1 MTTTL
6 SFLLYSRPKPHT
18 WYMPRDPQVFLL
30 TISLPFSQYSTPA
43 LFSATTRTTWDRFS
57 CVTFSN
63 LRHPRDFTSP
73 TSRKGILYI
82 YIYKCVFLALQ
93 HFFLFR
99 PRVLP
104 RALGSVERRE
114 PARTPHASL
123 GPGRGPWH
131 VLWGF
136 EVESPL
142 GEGFRARRAIQ
153 VYANPRT

>member
-1 MTTTL
+1 MAQRRISSLMTTTL

-63 LRHPRDFTSP
+63 LRHPRDFTSH

-82 YIYKCVFLALQ
+82 YIYINVFFWPFSI
-93 HFFLFR
+93 FF
-99 PRVLP
+99 
-104 RALGSVERRE
+104 S
-114 PARTPHASL
+114 S
-123 GPGRGPWH
+123 GRGSFLVLSAPWNA
-131 VLWGF
+131 G
-136 EVESPL
+136 SPP
-142 GEGFRARRAIQ
+142 G
-153 VYANPRT
+153 PRTQVWALAEVRGTSSGGSKSQVRSGQ